1 MADPVKYSE
10 AAYGDVGT
18 ALIINDISDV
28 NITSVVD
35 NQVLAYDAG
44 TGKWVNTGS
53 SAVTTLGALT
63 DVDVTAKT
71 NGSILQYDSSTDKF
85 VARNEVNEN
94 TGTLTLN
101 GGAF

>member
-1 MADPVKYSE
+1 MVDPVKYSE

-28 NITSVVD
+28 NITSVSD
-35 NQVLAYDAG
+35 NQVLAYDSA
-44 TGKWVNTGS
+44 TSKWVNTGS
-53 SAVTTLGALT
+53 STVSTLADLT
-63 DVDVTAKT
+63 DVDTTAKS
-71 NGSILQYDSSTDKF
+71 NGSILQYDSSTNKF

>member
-1 MADPVKYSE
+1 MPDPVKYSE

-53 SAVTTLGALT
+53 SAVSTLADLT
-63 DVDVTAKT
+63 DVDVTAKS

>member
-10 AAYGDVGT
+10 VAYGDVGD
-18 ALIINDISDV
+18 ALILDDV
-28 NITSVVD
+28 SNVSITSLED
-35 NQVLAYDAG
+35 DQVLAYDAE
-44 TGKWVNTGS
+44 TGNWINTGS
-53 SAVTTLGALT
+53 SAVSTLADLT
-63 DVDVTAKT
+63 DIDISAKS

>member
-1 MADPVKYSE
+1 MPDPVKYSE

-18 ALIINDISDV
+18 ALIINDISNV

-35 NQVLAYDAG
+35 DQVLAYDAG
-44 TGKWVNTGS
+44 TGNWVNTGS

-63 DVDVTAKT
+63 DVDITAKD

>member
-1 MADPVKYSE
+1 MPDPVKYSE

-18 ALIINDISDV
+18 ALVVNDISNV
-28 NITSVVD
+28 NITSVAD
-35 NQVLAYDAG
+35 DQVLAYDAG
-44 TGKWVNTGS
+44 TGNWVNTGS

-63 DVDVTAKT
+63 DVDVTAKA